1 MYTLREE
8 LVNLEY
14 LALAEREDISTN
26 KFALLIEEQ
35 WVENYVNS
43 LSDKQVKL
51 KLLGVKI

>member
-14 LALAEREDISTN
+14 LALAKREDISTN

-51 KLLGVKI
+51 KLLGAKL